1 MKNRRIIVAGVLLAV
16 AFIVLI
22 LVIVGYGNS
31 KNKEDEIYTYNY
43 EIDGK
48 PHIMS
53 IKYFDDVIYGNEPY
67 EGATATSEGSP
78 DWGIRVNF
86 ENQGEFLYFYES
98 HSPGGINPAEESA
111 DMLETIQVGNQ
122 KVDVMQSGDFVFGN
136 CLKKPYYGVVFCVNK
151 ENWTDYRDMIIS
163 LIQSAEA
170 E

>member
-1 MKNRRIIVAGVLLAV
+1 MKDRRIIVAGVLLAV

-22 LVIVGYGNS
+22 LIIVGLSNS
-31 KNKEDEIYTYNY
+31 KKKEDEIYKYNY

-48 PHIMS
+48 PHTLS
-53 IKYFDDVIYGNEPY
+53 IKYFENAVYENEPY
-67 EGATATSEGSP
+67 EGATAKLEGSP

-98 HSPGGINPAEESA
+98 HSPGGINPAEEGA
-111 DMLETIQVGNQ
+111 DLLETIQVGNQ
-122 KVDVMQSGDFVFGN
+122 KMDVMQSEDLVFGN

-151 ENWTDYRDMIIS
+151 ENWTDCREMIIS